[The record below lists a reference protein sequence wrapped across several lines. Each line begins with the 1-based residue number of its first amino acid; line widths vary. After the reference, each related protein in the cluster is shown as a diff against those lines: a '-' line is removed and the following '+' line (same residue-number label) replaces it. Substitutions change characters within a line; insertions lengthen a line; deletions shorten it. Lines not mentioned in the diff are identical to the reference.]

1 MNSLSRHL
9 ISVRVGRFR
18 FLPVV
23 ILLAALAACWS
34 GLTNPARADEAELP
48 TGEAI
53 IKQYIEATGGKA
65 ARKSIHNRVT
75 KGRFEIVGMGIEAP
89 VTTYAAAPDKS
100 YFLMESP
107 SMGKYE
113 SGFDGEVA
121 WEINTMQGARI
132 KKGEERA
139 LAVREGTFYAELHW
153 RELYEKAECVG
164 VESVNDRP
172 CYKVVMTP
180 KEGKPETRYYDKET
194 HLLVK
199 LTMTAPTPM
208 GDIPVEATPG
218 DYKEVDGILIPH
230 RAESMVFG
238 QKRIL
243 VSESIEHN
251 VEMPADRFELP
262 EGVKVLL
269 KKKGGLPGAEENVEK
284 AEG

>member
-1 MNSLSRHL
+1 MSFLNTSFVSAR
-9 ISVRVGRFR
+9 RRR
-18 FLPVV
+18 FLFLPAGLSVWALVV
-23 ILLAALAACWS
+23 FWLSASDGVQAQE
-34 GLTNPARADEAELP
+34 ADLP

-53 IKQYIEATGGKA
+53 IEQYIEATGGKA
-65 ARKSIHNRVT
+65 TRKSIHNRVT

-251 VEMPADRFELP
+251 VEIPADRFELP
-262 EGVKVLL
+262 EEVKVLL